1 VFEKKNTYFPIKK
14 DPACQLKWNWS
25 TLYLSYGFTS
35 SCHRCSYIPLT
46 VENFENFHNLPEKIK
61 EREIML
67 DGKWPTIEN
76 GGSGSCNSCKNVED
90 TGGMS
95 DRLHHLTIPNQTPVE
110 LLSNSTETKVTPKI
124 LELYVN
130 NTCNLKCTYC
140 QPMFSS
146 QWESETKKFGS
157 LYKIN
162 GEKIKPYDSIPEHKD
177 AKIFFEKSMDWL
189 LKNGNQL
196 KKLNLLGGEIFFQS
210 EFKEILKTLEKLKN
224 KDLELSIV
232 SNLMV
237 KEEIYKDYIEQIKK
251 LCKDRKIGR
260 LDLTCSID
268 GWGEEAEYARFGL
281 KLDSWQKIF
290 EYTVDQKW
298 IYININQVI
307 NNLTMKTIYKL
318 IEVINNYRRKRPINH
333 HITFVTGREWLHP
346 KIYGKDFWQN
356 DIVKILEIMPT
367 DNQRNIIS
375 KKFMSGLLNSLP
387 NRDPDYEQ
395 IKNLKFFLDQLDKR
409 RNTDWRKIFSYLDI

>member
-1 VFEKKNTYFPIKK
+1 
-14 DPACQLKWNWS
+14 
-25 TLYLSYGFTS
+25 
-35 SCHRCSYIPLT
+35 
-46 VENFENFHNLPEKIK
+46 
-61 EREIML
+61 
-67 DGKWPTIEN
+67 
-76 GGSGSCNSCKNVED
+76 
-90 TGGMS
+90 
-95 DRLHHLTIPNQTPVE
+95 
-110 LLSNSTETKVTPKI
+110 
-124 LELYVN
+124 
-130 NTCNLKCTYC
+130 
-140 QPMFSS
+140 MFSS

-162 GEKIKPYDSIPEHKD
+162 GEKIKPYDPIPEHKD

-387 NRDPDYEQ
+387 NKDPDYEQ

-409 RNTDWRKIFSYLDI
+409 RNTNWRKIFSYLDI